1 MNQGIVTVTLNAAID
16 KTYYMNG
23 WSSGTV
29 MRVDRVHAIA
39 GGKGLNVSRVLH
51 QLGHPELTATGFT
64 AGYNGQFIVRAAE
77 SEGFGTDFVSIEGE
91 SRVCLSIV
99 DEVNHTFTEAL
110 EPGPLV
116 TPEDE
121 ERMKSKIG
129 DLAQKAGLII
139 ISGSLPKGCRPEL
152 YTELIEIC
160 SSHGSEVFLDTSGA
174 ALIEGMKGK
183 PGFIKP
189 NEDEIKPWLHDTI
202 VADRNMDSESD
213 AEVSLHNYGAAIQKL
228 AKDTRI
234 SRVIVTLGAL
244 GALACIGDTVY
255 RVHIPRMNIV
265 NPVGSGDSFVAGYAF
280 AHVRNMSA
288 MECLRYAAAAG
299 SANALNPTAGCVVPT
314 DFGRLLEQIKVEP
327 WG

>member
-1 MNQGIVTVTLNAAID
+1 MNQSVVTVTLNAAID

-23 WSSGTV
+23 WSTGTV
-29 MRVDRVHAIA
+29 MRVDRIHATA

-51 QLGHPELTATGFT
+51 QLGHQEVIATGFT

-77 SEGFGTDFVSIEGE
+77 NEGFGTDFVTIEGE

-99 DEVNHTFTEAL
+99 DEVNGTFTEAL

-116 TPEDE
+116 TLEDE
-121 ERMKSKIG
+121 ERMKSKIAE
-129 DLAQKAGLII
+129 LAQKSGLVI

-160 SSHGSEVFLDTSGA
+160 SSHGAEVFLDTSGA
-174 ALIEGMKGK
+174 SLVEGMKGK

-189 NEDEIKPWLHDTI
+189 NEDEIKPWLNDTAESGNH
-202 VADRNMDSESD
+202 ADSD
-213 AEVSLHNYGAAIQKL
+213 AEASLDNYAAAIQNL
-228 AKDTRI
+228 AKDTGI
-234 SRVIVTLGAL
+234 PRVIVTLGAM
-244 GALACIGDTVY
+244 GALACIHGTVY
-255 RVHIPRMNIV
+255 RVEIPRMDIV

-280 AHVRNMSA
+280 AHIRNMPE

-299 SANALNPTAGCVVPT
+299 SANALSPTAGCVVPA
-314 DFGRLLEQIKVEP
+314 DFERLLQQIKVEP